1 MSLKLIVFSP
11 TGGTKAVADLLAS
24 NFDVDPSHIDL
35 CDAGADFSSCEI
47 TSNDEAIIAMPSF
60 GGRAPQVA
68 IERLAEISGNGAA
81 CTLACVYGNRA
92 YEDTLIEMADAAK
105 AAGFKVVAAVSAVAQ
120 HSIMEQFACGRP
132 DASDAARLRE
142 FSLKVVGKREPLQV
156 ELPGHRPYKK
166 VGGARLVP
174 KVTKACVKCGK
185 CATACP
191 VRAISAYDFTAD
203 SQTCTSCMR
212 CMCDCPAHARKV
224 NGLMVKIASAAIAKE
239 CNVRKEAELF
249 L

>member
-68 IERLAEISGNGAA
+68 IERLAEISGNGTA

-105 AAGFKVVAAVSAVAQ
+105 AAGFKWSPRFLRWRSIRLWNNLRAAGPMPPMPHASGNSA
-120 HSIMEQFACGRP
+120 
-132 DASDAARLRE
+132 
-142 FSLKVVGKREPLQV
+142 
-156 ELPGHRPYKK
+156 
-166 VGGARLVP
+166 
-174 KVTKACVKCGK
+174 
-185 CATACP
+185 
-191 VRAISAYDFTAD
+191 
-203 SQTCTSCMR
+203 
-212 CMCDCPAHARKV
+212 
-224 NGLMVKIASAAIAKE
+224 
-239 CNVRKEAELF
+239 
-249 L
+249 